1 MKLPGEENNPS
12 AIDRTEEEV
21 RQTLEMQKAAED
33 NKSNGSESDG
43 SRPNSNE
50 SEDGKPEARKDQ
62 LKAEDPERS
71 EGPKKSK
78 A

>member
-1 MKLPGEENNPS
+1 MKLPGEENNPG

-33 NKSNGSESDG
+33 NKSNGN
-43 SRPNSNE
+43 RPNSGQ
-50 SEDGKPEARKDQ
+50 SEDGKSESKKDQ